1 MVRLPIGIN
10 MQHTVKYRLKG
21 YYWGMNEQQMRQLK
35 TVIVLVHGDK
45 EYEIG
50 NKEDV
55 EELIKLLQKVQI

>member
-1 MVRLPIGIN
+1 MVRQPIGIN

-21 YYWGMNEQQMRQLK
+21 YYWGMNEQQMRQLS

-55 EELIKLLQKVQI
+55 EKLIKLLQKVQI